1 MHCAQFAP
9 CLAPNTFIR
18 PSAHTYSKLR
28 TPIHRYRQNNLAP
41 TTVCAASFVDTPT
54 IPAAAPNGAPSP
66 DIPSVSGVYAVYNSS
81 GILQY
86 IGLSRKVNISV
97 ATHLEAFDAT
107 TVASIKVR
115 ELPTASK
122 DDLTDAWKDWVA
134 QAVEETGAIPPGN
147 SPGER
152 SWQQR
157 RPKAP
162 KPELRLT
169 PGKGIDDLSI
179 SLEDLVDQ
187 VIKAVPVV
195 AFVKGTRTAPQC
207 GFSYKVLT
215 ILSEVAGSN
224 NFEVVNVLDEVYNPG
239 LRDAIKSYSQWP
251 TIPQVYVNG
260 EFVGGADIVE
270 QMHGTG
276 ELKLIID
283 EINNNKVLP
292 PR

>member
-1 MHCAQFAP
+1 MYCARFAP
-9 CLAPNTFIR
+9 RVARNTSIR
-18 PSAHTYSKLR
+18 PSIEPSSKLR
-28 TPIHRYRQNNLAP
+28 TPTHRYHRNVLAP

-54 IPAAAPNGAPSP
+54 VPAAAPNGAPSQ
-66 DIPSVSGVYAVYNSS
+66 DIPSVSGVYAVYDSS
-81 GILQY
+81 GTLQY
-86 IGLSRKVNISV
+86 IGLSRKINVSV

-107 TVASIKVR
+107 TVDSIKVR

-134 QAVEETGAIPPGN
+134 QAVEETGTIPPGN
-147 SPGER
+147 APGER

-157 RPKAP
+157 RPRAP
-162 KPELRLT
+162 KLELRLT

-187 VIKAVPVV
+187 VVKAVPVV

-276 ELKLIID
+276 ELKVMID
-283 EINNNKVLP
+283 EMNSKVVP

>member
-1 MHCAQFAP
+1 MHCSRFAP
-9 CLAPNTFIR
+9 RATLKASVR
-18 PSAHTYSKLR
+18 PLTLPSPKLR
-28 TPIHRYRQNNLAP
+28 TSIHRYHRPTIAP
-41 TTVCAASFVDTPT
+41 TTVCAASFADTPT
-54 IPAAAPNGAPSP
+54 IPAAAPNGSPSP
-66 DIPSVSGVYAVYNSS
+66 DIPTVSGVYAVYDSS
-81 GILQY
+81 GTLQY

-97 ATHLEAFDAT
+97 ATHLEAFDAK

-122 DDLTDAWKDWVA
+122 DDLTEAWKDWVA

-147 SPGER
+147 APGER

-157 RPKAP
+157 RPRAP

-169 PGKGIDDLSI
+169 PGKGLDDLSI
-179 SLEDLVDQ
+179 SLEELIDQ
-187 VIKAVPVV
+187 VVKAVPVV
-195 AFVKGTRTAPQC
+195 AFVKGTRTTPQC

-215 ILSEVAGSN
+215 ILSEVAGSS

-239 LRDAIKSYSQWP
+239 LRDAIKNYSQWP

-270 QMHGTG
+270 QMHGSG
-276 ELKLIID
+276 ELKVMI
-283 EINNNKVLP
+283 EEMNNKVMP